1 MSDIKVKG
9 IRFIN
14 HYNRGDAQH
23 IEKYPQCP
31 LIKPRIKMYVAG
43 HCGILLS

>member
-1 MSDIKVKG
+1 MSDNKVKG

-23 IEKYPQCP
+23 STFAAQNY
-31 LIKPRIKMYVAG
+31 
-43 HCGILLS
+43 